1 VFNKKTINSNIR
13 ITFTNNLSK
22 AIYKSFVVLLI
33 ITLFACKDVR
43 TSLDEI
49 KNETK
54 IDQEANLSRQEFEKS
69 IYGGRKTGKE
79 NPSKTNIN
87 KNRKSVEIPKLSK
100 MIATAPPPRIGGDK
114 YISFSTT
121 EQVPLK
127 DALIELARVAKIDID
142 LDPSISGGIILN
154 ARSRPLKEVL
164 DRIATLGKLRY
175 SYQNGILR
183 FERDAP
189 YYKNYFVD
197 FLSSSELWSQVE
209 ENLNAIIE
217 KINNN
222 PPTSQVPIIAN
233 SEEGTT
239 ETATKIVETR
249 SSAEQVASTIK
260 TNKPAGIITVFA
272 TKAQHQEISKY
283 LEDVNK
289 SSSAQVLIE
298 AKVVEV
304 NLKKEFQSGINWDL
318 VDKNGV
324 QFTASNT
331 SVADA
336 ASSLSIKLPNIAK
349 SIKLPTGGKATA
361 NLSTMIGFLDTFG
374 TTRAISSPRINAM
387 NNQEANLDFS
397 EKYIYFTVSASQSTQ
412 LGTGG
417 SGSATTSTLNVT
429 KNEEPIGTQLKI
441 TPSINVDASEIVLD
455 IEPKLSVRSGE
466 VSDPSV
472 GPDGKSLGNKVPI
485 VKSRTMKTI
494 AKIKSGSVLVIGG
507 LLNETFVNSDIG
519 VPLISEIPF
528 LGNLFKYK
536 SRSTNIIETVIFIK
550 ATIVN
555 PNHSIKKPDREFH
568 DKFVNEREKYIN

>member
-1 VFNKKTINSNIR
+1 MEAKKQRKKTRQKN
-13 ITFTNNLSK
+13 
-22 AIYKSFVVLLI
+22 IYK
-33 ITLFACKDVR
+33 
-43 TSLDEI
+43 
-49 KNETK
+49 
-54 IDQEANLSRQEFEKS
+54 
-69 IYGGRKTGKE
+69 
-79 NPSKTNIN
+79 
-87 KNRKSVEIPKLSK
+87 NRNSVEIPKLSK

-142 LDPSISGGIILN
+142 LDPSITGGIILN

-222 PPTSQVPIIAN
+222 PPASQAQKSINKEEETSESGNN
-233 SEEGTT
+233 SLL
-239 ETATKIVETR
+239 
-249 SSAEQVASTIK
+249 EQIASTIK

-324 QFTASNT
+324 QITASST
-331 SVADA
+331 AVADS

-349 SIKLPTGGKATA
+349 SIKLSTAGKATA
-361 NLSTMIGFLDTFG
+361 NLSAMIGFLDTFG

-397 EKYIYFTVSASQSTQ
+397 EKYIYFTVSTSQSTQ

-417 SGSATTSTLNVT
+417 SGPATTSTLNVT

-441 TPSINVDASEIVLD
+441 TPSINVDLSEIVLD

-466 VSDPSV
+466 VLDPSV

-485 VKSRTMKTI
+485 VKSRTMKTT

-519 VPLISEIPF
+519 VPFISEIPF

-555 PNHSIKKPDREFH
+555 PNHSIKKSDREFH
-568 DKFVNEREKYIN
+568 DKFVNDREKYIN

>member
-1 VFNKKTINSNIR
+1 MFNKKTINSNI
-13 ITFTNNLSK
+13 IIIFNNNLCK
-22 AIYKSFVVLLI
+22 AIYKSFLVLLVT
-33 ITLFACKDVR
+33 TLFACENVR
-43 TSLDEI
+43 NSMDEI
-49 KNETK
+49 KDKTK
-54 IDQEANLSRQEFEKS
+54 IDEEANLNRKEFEKS
-69 IYGGRKTGKE
+69 MYGGKKTAKE
-79 NPSKTNIN
+79 NLSKRNIY
-87 KNRKSVEIPKLSK
+87 KNRNSVEIPKLSK

-197 FLSSSELWSQVE
+197 FLSSSELWDQVE

-222 PPTSQVPIIAN
+222 PPASQSQKSSN
-233 SEEGTT
+233 SEE
-239 ETATKIVETR
+239 ESEADTKAED
-249 SSAEQVASTIK
+249 SSAEQIASTIK
-260 TNKPAGIITVFA
+260 TNKPAGLITVFA

-283 LEDVNK
+283 LDDVNK

-318 VDKNGV
+318 IDGNGI
-324 QFTASNT
+324 QITASST

-336 ASSLSIKLPNIAK
+336 TSSLSIKLPNIAK

-387 NNQEANLDFS
+387 NNQEAELDFS

-441 TPSINVDASEIVLD
+441 TPSINVDLSEVVLD
-455 IEPKLSVRSGE
+455 IEPTLSVRSGE
-466 VSDPSV
+466 VLDPSV

-485 VKSRTMKTI
+485 VKSRTMKTT

-550 ATIVN
+550 ATIIN
-555 PNHSIKKPDREFH
+555 PNNSIKKSDREFH
-568 DKFVNEREKYIN
+568 DKFVNDREKYIN